1 MLVPHIYV
9 QLLYPGWQRA
19 DRASGWVLSNHRA
32 SGWVLSNH
40 CCPTALRPSLQPVGE
55 KSFPEQWPMSP
66 LTRARSSGHGEMGS
80 KWRQL
85 ALREGPGECA
95 CTGVRQDTS
104 ESEKISQSK
113 DRYFRR
119 DRLRINWE
127 YDLTWERVMPDLF
140 SFMFLLFWASPSGN
154 TNLQG
159 ISKRWKTWCLMLRVN
174 TLPSWAPTPHTGKP
188 SPRGADSPLGPL
200 SQEDSGP

>member
-1 MLVPHIYV
+1 MEKARRVSEKHLF
-9 QLLYPGWQRA
+9 LLYWLCQI
-19 DRASGWVLSNHRA
+19 
-32 SGWVLSNH
+32 
-40 CCPTALRPSLQPVGE
+40 
-55 KSFPEQWPMSP
+55 KP
-66 LTRARSSGHGEMGS
+66 LTVWITINCG
-80 KWRQL
+80 KFWRRWEYQTTWL
-85 ALREGPGECA
+85 ASWETCM
-95 CTGVRQDTS
+95 Q
-104 ESEKISQSK
+104 SEKISQSK

-174 TLPSWAPTPHTGKP
+174 TLPSWAPAPHTGKP